1 MSRCRSCDAP
11 IRWAKTAAGKR
22 MPLDVEPVR
31 TGNVQLG
38 HVGGEEVAIVV
49 GPADAV
55 AAQAAGHEIYTSH
68 FATCPNAAAHRRAP
82 SPSNSPGKPAK
93 ETERSAAQC

>member
-1 MSRCRSCDAP
+1 
-11 IRWAKTAAGKR
+11 
-22 MPLDVEPVR
+22 MPLDVEPAR

-55 AAQAAGHEIYTSH
+55 AAQAAGHELYMPH
-68 FATCPNAAAHRRAP
+68 WATCPTAAQHREPKAAA
-82 SPSNSPGKPAK
+82 
-93 ETERSAAQC
+93 